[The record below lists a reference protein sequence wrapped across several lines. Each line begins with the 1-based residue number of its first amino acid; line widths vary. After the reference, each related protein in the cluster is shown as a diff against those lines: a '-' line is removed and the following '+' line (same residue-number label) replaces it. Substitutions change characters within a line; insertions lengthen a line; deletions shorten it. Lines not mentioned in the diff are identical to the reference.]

1 MKKFL
6 FNKKIYILLLIIL
19 IIYIDYFSKILILKN
34 FKINQKKIIL
44 SNFNIF
50 YVQNHGLMFEIF
62 SKKNIF
68 QNNYLYKIYIIF
80 TCIIIYKIYYFFK
93 MNKINIYTFIFL
105 FSGAIGNF
113 IDRIKYKFVIDFI
126 DFHYK
131 NIHFPIFNLSDISI
145 ILGVIFF
152 FKKNNFL

>member
-93 MNKINIYTFIFL
+93 TNKINIYTFIFL

-131 NIHFPIFNLSDISI
+131 NVHFPIFNLSDISI